1 MNTLLTMLS
10 TTVLLPP
17 LAAEEGVTVAAKLGD
32 LSGLRV
38 YPGSLAA
45 SGGAV
50 FFLGRTEER
59 KFLGILSKEG
69 HGVAT
74 AFVGEERAFRENGE
88 KYQLKVSPLDHVNA
102 AALRRALPY
111 TGPVPLGL
119 QKSVGFGDRL
129 GLATPGHVRAV
140 RGTGL
145 APIFAQQSIR
155 EMARTGRTPEQ
166 VLDDATWGVFQEGWR
181 QGFGADADHL
191 KTTSDIDRC
200 APVGFTLF
208 TIDPGDHVDNDA
220 NADATGILK
229 GKMDDLPW
237 ADLESSP
244 QMTRAAY
251 LGKTFDLG
259 DGFSISFSDEDLLRA
274 AAKYGKA
281 VAHTVNLYQHLAG
294 RMGDRPFEL
303 EISVDETETPTSVH
317 EHFFVASELKRLGV
331 RWASLAPRYVGR
343 FEKGVDYI
351 GDLAWFERDFI
362 WHVVVARHLGPYKL
376 GIHSGSDKFSIYPI
390 VARHAG
396 ELVHL
401 KTAGT
406 SYLEALRAIASID
419 SALFRQVLAFSLE
432 RYEQD
437 KASYHVSADLSKVP
451 APDQLADPELAGVLD
466 RFDGRQLL
474 HVTFGSVL
482 TAKGSDGRYLFRDR
496 LVSALAGDEESYYAA
511 LEAHLGRHVG
521 FFTG

>member
-17 LAAEEGVTVAAKLGD
+17 LTAEESAAAAAKLGE

-45 SGGAV
+45 SGGVV

-59 KFLGILSKEG
+59 KFLGILSREG
-69 HGVAT
+69 HVAAT
-74 AFVGEERAFRENGE
+74 AFVGEEKAFDENGE
-88 KYQLKVSPLDHVNA
+88 KYQLKISSLDHVNA

-119 QKSVGFGDRL
+119 QKSVGLGDRL

-166 VLDDATWGVFQEGWR
+166 VLDDVTWGVFQEGWR

-191 KTTSDIDRC
+191 KTPNDIGIC
-200 APVGFTLF
+200 VAAGFTF
-208 TIDPGDHVDNDA
+208 YTIDPSEHVDNAADTEDA
-220 NADATGILK
+220 ATLAHK
-229 GKMDDLPW
+229 VEALPW
-237 ADLESSP
+237 GNLEYTLADLR
-244 QMTRAAY
+244 RAYVGRA
-251 LGKTFDLG
+251 FIVG
-259 DGFSISFSDEDLLRA
+259 DGLRLSFSEETLFRA
-274 AAKYGKA
+274 AAKYGRA
-281 VAHTVNLYQHLAG
+281 VAHTALMYRHLAG
-294 RMGDRPFEL
+294 RLGDKPFEL
-303 EISVDETETPTSVH
+303 EVSVDETATPTSPA
-317 EHFFVASELKRLGV
+317 EHCFVASELKRLGV
-331 RWASLAPRYVGR
+331 KWVSLAPRFVGR

-351 GDLAWFERDFI
+351 GDLAGFERDFV
-362 WHVVVARHLGPYKL
+362 WHVAVARHFGPHKL

-396 ELVHL
+396 NLVHL

-406 SYLEALRAIASID
+406 SYLEALRAVASID
-419 SALFRQVLAFSLE
+419 PVLFRQVLAFSLE

-437 KASYHVSADLSKVP
+437 KASYHVSADPSKVP
-451 APDQLADPELAGVLD
+451 APDQLADPELAGVL
-466 RFDGRQLL
+466 
-474 HVTFGSVL
+474 
-482 TAKGSDGRYLFRDR
+482 
-496 LVSALAGDEESYYAA
+496 
-511 LEAHLGRHVG
+511 
-521 FFTG
+521 